1 MIIFYETTEEIE
13 FWNSL
18 ARRLRQ
24 ELNDKLAREIFLAE
38 YNSERYEIRINN
50 KEIYRNFIKNI

>member
-18 ARRLRQ
+18 VRQINKGLRT
-24 ELNDKLAREIFLAE
+24 KLAMAIFSAE
-38 YNSERYEIRINN
+38 YKSECYETKLNN